1 MKEITIK
8 LTVQQ
13 AVPIMMAITNQMN
26 NSRNMRVAFS
36 GGIEGKERV
45 EILDNEIQSLAEAYK
60 VMQEALG

>member
-13 AVPIMMAITNQMN
+13 AVPVMMAITNQMN

-36 GGIEGKERV
+36 GNSESKERV

>member
-1 MKEITIK
+1 MQEITIK
-8 LTVQQ
+8 LTTQQ
-13 AVPIMMAITNQMN
+13 AVPVMMAITNQMN

-60 VMQEALG
+60 AIQEAL

>member
-13 AVPIMMAITNQMN
+13 AVPVMMAINNQIN
-26 NSRNMRVAFS
+26 NCRHMKMAFS
-36 GGIEGKERV
+36 GSGESKERV
-45 EILDNEIQSLAEAYK
+45 EILDGEIQSLAEAYK